1 VKERQD
7 SRSVA
12 CLLLGFSGFEAPR
25 VEGFFFGSIR
35 DSSCG
40 KFFVYC
46 RVEGFF
52 GSFWVSSCGQFFP
65 GCFVCSYVR
74 MGALRFL

>member
-1 VKERQD
+1 VKERQA

-25 VEGFFFGSIR
+25 VEGFFFFGSIR
-35 DSSCG
+35 ASSCG

-46 RVEGFF
+46 V
-52 GSFWVSSCGQFFP
+52 
-65 GCFVCSYVR
+65 VCSCV
-74 MGALRFL
+74 

>member
-35 DSSCG
+35 DSFC
-40 KFFVYC
+40 VLC
-46 RVEGFF
+46 
-52 GSFWVSSCGQFFP
+52 C
-65 GCFVCSYVR
+65 
-74 MGALRFL
+74 LFLCLIQV